1 VAATGKAEDAI
12 SNATPLQVSEVAP
25 EEDEMPVDD
34 RAPAEIVEEEN
45 TEDLYSVKNFG
56 V

>member
-1 VAATGKAEDAI
+1 MTGKAEDAI
-12 SNATPLQVSEVAP
+12 SDATPLQVGEVAP
-25 EEDEMPVDD
+25 EDEGKPVDD
-34 RAPAEIVEEEN
+34 RSPAEIVEEEN